1 MFQRLREARLLWSTL
16 ATIIAFAILLA
27 LGAWQWQRMQWKAG
41 LLRELEHARTTAPVF
56 LAELLTEHTAGG
68 ELQRDKLRYRQ
79 VRIQTVGPSLADLFV
94 WDPQR
99 DGPAW
104 SVVQTRRLAEPVA
117 GFDHVLVIA
126 GTVPEKDRPK
136 LARDAGAS
144 GAPLVTG
151 RVRLDAPNPSAPA
164 PVPARSEW
172 FTRDFDKM
180 TASLRQ
186 TTGAEA
192 RFLPFFLEAT
202 DKVAPP
208 LRQNNPRI
216 TLNNRHFEYA
226 LTWWGLAAT
235 LIGVYVTFVVSRLR
249 GTP

>member
-16 ATIIAFAILLA
+16 ATIVAFAILLA
-27 LGAWQWQRMQWKAG
+27 LGSWQWQRMQWKAG
-41 LLRELEHARTTAPVF
+41 LLRELEHARSTGPVS
-56 LAELLTEHTAGG
+56 LPELITENTVGG
-68 ELQRDKLRYRQ
+68 ELQLEKLRFRQ
-79 VRIQTVGPSLADLFV
+79 VRIETAGPSIADLFV

-104 SVVQTRRLAEPVA
+104 SVVQTRRLAETVA
-117 GFDHVLVIA
+117 GYDHVLVVK
-126 GTVPEKDRPK
+126 GTVPEKDRPQ
-136 LARDAGAS
+136 LARDTGTP
-144 GAPLVTG
+144 GAPSVTG

-172 FTRDFDKM
+172 FTRDFEKM
-180 TASLRQ
+180 TATIRQ
-186 TTGAEA
+186 TTGGEA

-202 DKVAPP
+202 GEVAPP
-208 LRQNNPRI
+208 LRRNNPRI
-216 TLNNRHFEYA
+216 TLANRHFEYA

-249 GTP
+249 GAS